1 MQNLRIRIALAF
13 LGTILLGLGAAS
25 LIVVNLGADTF
36 SATNLGGAKLLG
48 VSMGTF
54 QLLLNVV
61 IGALIWLLDSHLIGI
76 GSIINIV
83 LTGFAID
90 FWVKFITT
98 LPLDFHLL
106 VTKISFIV
114 IGLAIYSLGVALYTG
129 ADIGAGSYDAI
140 AIVLSQRAKLKFM
153 LARII
158 ADTCF
163 LILGFVLGGPIG
175 IVTFLVAFFLGPL
188 ITTWNQVLVKRI
200 VGNL

>member
-1 MQNLRIRIALAF
+1 MKNLSMRIFLAF

-36 SATNLGGAKLLG
+36 SATNLGGARILG

-54 QLLLNVV
+54 QLMLNLV

-90 FWVKFITT
+90 FWVKMLTS
-98 LPLDFHLL
+98 LPLDYHLL
-106 VTKISFIV
+106 VVKLALIA
-114 IGLAIYSLGVALYTG
+114 IGLAIYALGVALYTG
-129 ADIGAGSYDAI
+129 AGIGAGSYDAI
-140 AIVLSQRAKLKFM
+140 AIVLSKKAKLKFM
-153 LARII
+153 IARII

-163 LILGFVLGGPIG
+163 LILGFILGGPIG
-175 IVTFLVAFFLGPL
+175 IVTFLVAFCLGPL
-188 ITTWNQVLVKRI
+188 ITTWNQILVRHILAK
-200 VGNL
+200 L